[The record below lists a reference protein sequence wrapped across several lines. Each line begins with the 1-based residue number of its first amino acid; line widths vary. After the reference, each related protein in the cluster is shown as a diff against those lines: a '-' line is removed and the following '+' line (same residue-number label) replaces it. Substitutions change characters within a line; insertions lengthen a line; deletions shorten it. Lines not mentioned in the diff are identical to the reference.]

1 MTAYLAQRPKRADG
15 RRNYDNIL
23 AAARAAFDAHGTDAA
38 LEDIARAAGVAIG
51 TLYGHFPTRETLIE
65 ASVREGLD
73 ALRASAEE
81 LTRNAADDPVGALTT
96 WVHQTV
102 AHCSTFRGLVGFLA
116 ASTYDEGTPL
126 HRSCVEMHAAGGELL
141 ARAQGAGRV
150 RPDLTAE
157 ELFAAITSA
166 AWARENSPPG
176 HDHGTRLIELL
187 IDGFTAGAAR

>member
-15 RRNYDNIL
+15 RRNYDRIL
-23 AAARAAFDAHGTDAA
+23 EAAREAFDAHGTDAA
-38 LEDIARAAGVAIG
+38 LEDVARAAGVAIG

-73 ALRASAEE
+73 TLRASAEHLAE
-81 LTRNAADDPVGALTT
+81 AAANDPLGALTT

-126 HRSCVEMHAAGGELL
+126 HHSCVEMHAAGDALL
-141 ARAQGAGRV
+141 ARAQEAGRV
-150 RPDLTAE
+150 RPDLTGE
-157 ELFAAITSA
+157 ELFTAITSA

-176 HDHGTRLIELL
+176 HDHSTRLIELL
-187 IDGFTAGAAR
+187 IDGFRAGIR

>member
-15 RRNYDNIL
+15 RRNYDRIL
-23 AAARAAFDAHGTDAA
+23 EAAREAFDAKGTDAA
-38 LEDIARAAGVAIG
+38 LEDVARAAGVAIG

-65 ASVREGLD
+65 ASVRESLD
-73 ALRASAEE
+73 ALRADAERLAE
-81 LTRNAADDPVGALTT
+81 AAADDPVGALTT
-96 WVHQTV
+96 WFHQAV

-126 HRSCVEMHAAGGELL
+126 HRSCVEMHAAGGTLL
-141 ARAQGAGRV
+141 ARAREAGRV

-157 ELFAAITSA
+157 DLFTAITSA

-176 HDHGTRLIELL
+176 QDHSTRLIEVL
-187 IDGFTAGAAR
+187 IDGFRVGAR

>member
-15 RRNYDNIL
+15 RRNYDRIL
-23 AAARAAFDAHGTDAA
+23 EAARAAFDARGTDAA
-38 LEDIARAAGVAIG
+38 LEDVARAAGVAIG

-65 ASVREGLD
+65 AAVREGLD
-73 ALRASAEE
+73 ALRASAEQ
-81 LTRNAADDPVGALTT
+81 LAADAADDPVGALTT

-102 AHCSTFRGLVGFLA
+102 SHCSTFRGLVGFLA

-126 HRSCVEMHAAGGELL
+126 HHSCVEMHAAGGALL
-141 ARAQGAGRV
+141 ARAQEAGRV

-157 ELFAAITSA
+157 ELFTAITSA

-176 HDHGTRLIELL
+176 HDHSGRLIELL
-187 IDGFTAGAAR
+187 IDGFRAGVR